1 MIAALVA
8 LPILL
13 DAGDGRVDPSIHG
26 FTRRAGKA
34 VALAIGAQVLNGVIK
49 ALQGLVVIP
58 VPRVKP
64 LVSASRLHED
74 LKTLIIR

>member
-8 LPILL
+8 LPTLF
-13 DAGDGRVDPSIHG
+13 DAGDGRVNPSIHG
-26 FTRRAGKA
+26 STRRAGKA
-34 VALAIGAQVLNGVIK
+34 VFFAIGAQVLNGLIK
-49 ALQGLVVIP
+49 ALQNLVVIP

-64 LVSASRLHED
+64 LVGASRLHED